1 MISLMKVAGW
11 QEMAEIGSRPE
22 TGFGGAGNM
31 AYDRDVARA
40 FMAFV
45 APRFRDYPSLPSGSG
60 RCFGRARF
68 FARDLA
74 GIATA
79 FSTRSFRILPAP
91 QTAAPTTRDV
101 A

>member
-1 MISLMKVAGW
+1 MISLMKVAGR
-11 QEMAEIGSRPE
+11 QEMAEIDPRPE
-22 TGFGGAGNM
+22 TGFGGAGTM
-31 AYDRDVARA
+31 AYDRGVARA

-45 APRFRDYPSLPSGSG
+45 AARFRDYPSLPSGSG

-68 FARDLA
+68 FARDPV
-74 GIATA
+74 GIATP
-79 FSTRSFRILPAP
+79 FSTRSFRIHPAP